1 MAALVPLSSQTA
13 QTASPGADSSPS
25 PKLVHAAHEFEAQ
38 MMKELLAPMTG
49 SDPDDDPLFG
59 EGDDAEDSGLAL
71 GSGSGSGGA
80 LAGFASET
88 LGQALSER
96 GGFGI
101 ADKILRQLGAS
112 AGAPTAANGTTQ
124 VTQSP
129 HGDTVMRKAQ

>member
-1 MAALVPLSSQTA
+1 MAALPPL
-13 QTASPGADSSPS
+13 TASAAQAAASPAAS

-49 SDPDDDPLFG
+49 GDPLFG
-59 EGDDAEDSGLAL
+59 DADDASDSGLAL

-80 LAGFASET
+80 LAGFASEA

-101 ADKILRQLGAS
+101 ADRIIRQLGAS
-112 AGAPTAANGTTQ
+112 AGTQTSANVTSQ
-124 VTQSP
+124 VTTSP
-129 HGDTVMRKAQ
+129 HGDTVMRKTQ